1 MLGSKFTSLITKAL
15 LCIKLWLTQGCLNM
29 HHFTPISVCTNSQLI
44 HTDTSVQKPLPPL
57 GPATFLRFSRFS
69 QSSALPSHAA
79 IKRVKV
85 FQDPSTWREAIT
97 LISYISI
104 QLRSEGTQF
113 YRSINTIISTPVPR
127 YRSSAVITAKWLR
140 VTLLRDE
147 GPTLALGHLGTHP
160 VMA

>member
-1 MLGSKFTSLITKAL
+1 
-15 LCIKLWLTQGCLNM
+15 M